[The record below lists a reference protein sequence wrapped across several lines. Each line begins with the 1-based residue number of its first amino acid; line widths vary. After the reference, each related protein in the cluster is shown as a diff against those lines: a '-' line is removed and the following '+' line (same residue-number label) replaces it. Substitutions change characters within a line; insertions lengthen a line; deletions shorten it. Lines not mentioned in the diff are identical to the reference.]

1 MPAAAAV
8 QVVGLAELRKEL
20 RKLEEPKGWTR
31 ELAKV
36 HRTLARDLQPRAQAE
51 AASLGGQ
58 QRHFAKAIKGY
69 GNASGARLGI
79 ASAGKGQR
87 NWGANAATWGVKD
100 NVTGWNRSG
109 TPNLKVP
116 WVGNTWDVQQ
126 GQGPQPIVNTIVRE
140 TPHIVNAYGGM
151 VDDLTRLAFP
161 T

>member
-8 QVVGLAELRKEL
+8 QIVGYDELRKEL
-20 RKLEEPKGWTR
+20 RRLEEPKVW
-31 ELAKV
+31 AKGLSGIN
-36 HRTLARDLQPRAQAE
+36 RTLARDLQPKAQAE
-51 AASLGGQ
+51 ARSLGGQ
-58 QRHFAKAIKGY
+58 QRHFARAIRGY
-69 GNASGARLGI
+69 GSATGARLGI

-87 NWGANAATWGVKD
+87 NWGANAATWGTVD

-140 TPHIVNAYGGM
+140 TPHIVDAYGGM
-151 VDDLTRLAFP
+151 VGDLTRRAFP